1 MPEELEQIRAE
12 LRIYGKVQGVFFR
25 ANTQKEAERRNLTG
39 WVMNK
44 TDGTVQAVVEGDT
57 EKVEELVE
65 WAHEGPA
72 AARVEDLD
80 VTWSD
85 ATGEFESFD
94 IRYQ

>member
-44 TDGTVQAVVEGDT
+44 TDGTVQAVVEGET
-57 EKVEELVE
+57 EKVEQLVE
-65 WAHEGPA
+65 WAHRGPA

-85 ATGEFESFD
+85 PTEEFESFD